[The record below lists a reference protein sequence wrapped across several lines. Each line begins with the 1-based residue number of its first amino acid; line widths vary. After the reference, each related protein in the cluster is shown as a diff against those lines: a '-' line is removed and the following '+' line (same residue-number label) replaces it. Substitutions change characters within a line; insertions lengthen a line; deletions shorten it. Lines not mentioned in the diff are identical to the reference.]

1 MRQSFY
7 KIGAVQKEI
16 RKLGGDHF
24 VNISLKVAKSS
35 VEGNLVDGVL
45 EAGTILTSSGYISTG
60 SDVFGIVYQNVDF
73 NNSTGTELVSVMIHG
88 FVDTKKIIFDKS
100 NASAQKAALSMI
112 SLL

>member
-60 SDVFGIVYQNVDF
+60 SDAG
-73 NNSTGTELVSVMIHG
+73 SELVSVMIHG